1 MIKQKQRKSQM
12 SKNDILEHMLKV
24 KFLQNSFKEHNI
36 AFSLRELEG
45 DEMVAIIE
53 KEYIEFHLYLTK
65 DYVEMKEEIYTL
77 ESGFSMQVIFTEIHY
92 DLRDLVLRISKM
104 YDEILAG
111 LQKQYDEMMLE
122 KDDD

>member
-1 MIKQKQRKSQM
+1 M